1 MGKISRR
8 KCGAKPTHAMGKAD
22 HARRQQPRSYDEYPR
37 PIPDLEQ
44 AIRVGLGEAAF
55 VQFHEHRSRCR
66 KLPGGAHKCDL
77 AFRQPMSEET
87 TFNQVVLEDAE
98 EDAEEETLPSNRD
111 VVPLPEIEPPPPL
124 QPPDDQSTPLPDPDN
139 RVIPVTMRRP
149 EDMYMAEFNV
159 MQVVGGAE
167 EAKAQVYYTCEYCTK
182 YPINLQE
189 SLPLLRTARALAT
202 RVPFKGG

>member
-66 KLPGGAHKCDL
+66 KLPGGAHKYDL

-87 TFNQVVLEDAE
+87 T
-98 EDAEEETLPSNRD
+98 
-111 VVPLPEIEPPPPL
+111 PPL